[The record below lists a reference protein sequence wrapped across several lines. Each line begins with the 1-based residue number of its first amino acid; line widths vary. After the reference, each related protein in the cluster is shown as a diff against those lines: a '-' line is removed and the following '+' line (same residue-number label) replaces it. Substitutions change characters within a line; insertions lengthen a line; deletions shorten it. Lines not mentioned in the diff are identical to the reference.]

1 MKITVHGVDISS
13 FLLTDSFLLD
23 RYGANRSS
31 FSFALAV
38 FSDSGKSSPVIEAG
52 MEVKLYGDEETVV
65 WGGVVDRLSVF
76 KRSGRLREFRV
87 SCYGYEQ
94 ILYRLAIEPFYAKAA
109 NVGRAA
115 QVLFTRYL
123 LPEGLKASAGNFS
136 MSGTITEYASGK
148 WKMLFRV
155 FDELAD
161 LYGHCWWVDQQKNF
175 FFRDSMPATETG
187 NRLRPDGQSTF
198 SYCDLVFRKKIGSY
212 RNCQVASDRG
222 MVFGVAENAA
232 EIAKMEPYLGT
243 GKYYGIMESSHIESA
258 AQAAGM
264 AENLLQKAEG
274 MPESVQFCSDDYCP
288 ALFEILRVQGAEYGY
303 PNLTRFFIS
312 RVQSRFSEGK
322 WTHRILAERMTAGII
337 HPARIKEL
345 HFYEEN

>member
-1 MKITVHGVDISS
+1 MKITVHGVDISAFVLS
-13 FLLTDSFLLD
+13 ENLLLD

-31 FSFALAV
+31 LLFSLAV
-38 FSDSGKSSPVIEAG
+38 FSDSGETLPVIAAG
-52 MEVKLYGDEETVV
+52 MEVQLYRGENEVC
-65 WGGVVDRLSVF
+65 WGGIVESVVIF
-76 KRSGRLREFRV
+76 KRSGRLQEIRV
-87 SCYGYEQ
+87 SCHGYEQ
-94 ILYRLAIEPFYAKAA
+94 ILSRLAIEPFYAKSA

-115 QVLFTRYL
+115 QVLFTKYL
-123 LPEGLKASAGNFS
+123 LPEGLKAPGENFS

-161 LYGHCWWVDQQKNF
+161 LYGHCWWVDKQKNF
-175 FFRDSMPATETG
+175 FFRDVMPVTETG
-187 NRLRPDGQSTF
+187 NRLLTEGKSTV
-198 SYCDLVFRKKIGSY
+198 SYTDLVFRRKTGSY

-232 EIAKMEPYLGT
+232 EIAKMKQYGGT

-264 AENLLQKAEG
+264 AESLLQKADG
-274 MPESVQFCSDDYCP
+274 MPEIVEFCSEDYCP
-288 ALFEILRVQGAEYGY
+288 VLFEILRVQGAEYGY
-303 PNLTRFFIS
+303 PRLTRFFIA
-312 RVQSRFSEGK
+312 RVQSRLSDGK
-322 WTHRILAERMTAGII
+322 WKHRILAERMTASTIR
-337 HPARIKEL
+337 PSRIKEL